1 MNNSLYDIASD
12 LQEIHNAII
21 DQDGVIS
28 SDLENSLDRLN
39 LEISNKVH
47 GVGKWIRNLEGNES
61 SIQAEIDRLE
71 RRKKSISNLETRLK
85 DYVKL
90 CMVKADKKKLEFPLF
105 TAAVQANPPSVEITD
120 ETKIPAKYIKIKQVT
135 EIDKK
140 QILSDLKAGGDVSGA
155 TLVKDKTHLRIR

>member
-12 LQEIHNAII
+12 IQEIHNAII
-21 DQDGVIS
+21 DQDGEVS
-28 SDLENSLDRLN
+28 PELEKSLDRLN

-47 GVGKWIRNLEGNES
+47 GIGKWLKNLEGNES

-71 RRKKSISNLETRLK
+71 RRKKSISSLETRLK
-85 DYVKL
+85 EYVKL

-105 TAAVQANPPSVEITD
+105 TAAIQANPPSVEITD

-140 QILSDLKAGGDVSGA
+140 QILYDLKAGEAISGA
-155 TLVKDKTHLRIR
+155 TLSTDKTHLRIR